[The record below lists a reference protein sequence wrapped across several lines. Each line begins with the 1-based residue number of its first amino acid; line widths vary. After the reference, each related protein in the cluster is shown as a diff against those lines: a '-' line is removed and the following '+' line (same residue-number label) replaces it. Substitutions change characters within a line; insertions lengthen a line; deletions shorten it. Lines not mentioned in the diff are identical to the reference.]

1 MTHLSGVLRLGEADG
16 ARREI
21 ARRQARSHPGDYML
35 LVGLVVVCGTLG
47 ALALRGPGM
56 AIGVA
61 IAFIGYSF
69 IATRLIAAR
78 SRKRMVA
85 LGMPQEIPLDF
96 ETTAKGFSYRA
107 ADIEYIAKWS
117 AVTQLAATQDYW
129 VLLVHLSPCFVP
141 RRLFAD
147 TNAERAFV
155 KETLD
160 SLSEDARRQ
169 STAARV
175 FAGSA

>member
-1 MTHLSGVLRLGEADG
+1 MTRISGMMKLGEADA

-21 ARRQARSHPGDYML
+21 ARRQARSYPGDYAL
-35 LVGLVVVCGTLG
+35 LVALVVICGAIG
-47 ALALRGPGM
+47 AIALRGPGM

-61 IAFIGYSF
+61 IAFLGYWF
-69 IATRLIAAR
+69 IVTRLMVAR
-78 SRKRMVA
+78 NRKRMIA

-96 ETTAKGFSYRA
+96 EATAEGFSYRA
-107 ADIEYIAKWS
+107 ADIQYIAKWS

-129 VLLVHLSPCFVP
+129 VLLVHLSPIFVP

-147 TNAERAFV
+147 ANAERAFV
-155 KETLD
+155 EETLG
-160 SLSEDARRQ
+160 SMSEDARRQ

-175 FAGSA
+175 FAGSS